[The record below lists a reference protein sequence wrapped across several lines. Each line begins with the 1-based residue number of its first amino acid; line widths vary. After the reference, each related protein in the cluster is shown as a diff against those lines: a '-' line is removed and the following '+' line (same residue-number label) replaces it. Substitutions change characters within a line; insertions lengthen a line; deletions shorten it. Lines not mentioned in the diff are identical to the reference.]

1 MAGIYVHIPF
11 CKSRCGYCAF
21 YSTTLSG
28 DVRRR
33 YVAALCREISARAGF
48 FGDGEVGSVYLGG
61 GTPSQLTAAELES
74 LLGAVARNFRLA
86 ADAEITIEVNPDDV
100 SAEYARALAAMPV
113 NRVSMGVQSLH
124 DGLLRL
130 AGRRHSASGARSAY
144 DALRNAGF
152 GNVSLDLI
160 YGFPGE
166 TMTQWEEDVNG
177 ILALRPEHIS
187 AYALSYEDGTPMQRR
202 LERGEIEELT
212 DEAYSDMY
220 ERLMDMLGEAGY
232 EHYEISNFA
241 IPGCRAVH
249 NSTYWTGEK
258 YLGIGAGAHGYDG
271 RVRRYNLPDVMGYI
285 DSPTP
290 PCETETLTPADMY
303 DETVMTRL
311 RTREGLSLDGL
322 AARFGAS
329 ARDYALRAARPYID
343 GGRLEVAEGADGGE
357 WLRLTRS
364 GIFISDRIISDL
376 MNPD

>member
-11 CKSRCGYCAF
+11 CKTRCGYCAF
-21 YSTTLSG
+21 YSTTLGG

-74 LLGAVARNFRLA
+74 LLGAIARNFRVA
-86 ADAEITIEVNPDDV
+86 ANAEITIEVNPDDV
-100 SAEYARALAAMPV
+100 SPEYARALAALPI

-124 DGLLRL
+124 DELLRL
-130 AGRRHSASGARSAY
+130 AGRRHSASGAVSAY
-144 DALRNAGF
+144 SALREAGL
-152 GNVSLDLI
+152 GNISLDLI
-160 YGFPGE
+160 YGFPQE
-166 TMTQWEEDVNG
+166 TMEQWEGDVRG

-187 AYALSYEDGTPMQRR
+187 AYALSYEEGTPMQKM
-202 LERGEIEELT
+202 LERGEIKELS

-220 ERLMDMLGEAGY
+220 ERLMNTLGEAGY

-241 IPGCRAVH
+241 LPGRRAVH
-249 NSTYWTGEK
+249 NSSYWTGEK
-258 YLGIGAGAHGYDG
+258 YLGIGAGAHGFDG
-271 RVRRYNLPDVMGYI
+271 HVRRYNLPSVMDYI
-285 DSPTP
+285 SAPTP

-303 DETVMTRL
+303 DEAVMTRL
-311 RTREGLSLDGL
+311 RTREGLNLGEV
-322 AARFGAS
+322 ARRFGAA
-329 ARDYALRAARPYID
+329 ARDYALRAAQPYIA
-343 GGRLEVAEGADGGE
+343 GGRLETTRDAEGRE

-364 GIFISDRIISDL
+364 GIFISDRIISDM